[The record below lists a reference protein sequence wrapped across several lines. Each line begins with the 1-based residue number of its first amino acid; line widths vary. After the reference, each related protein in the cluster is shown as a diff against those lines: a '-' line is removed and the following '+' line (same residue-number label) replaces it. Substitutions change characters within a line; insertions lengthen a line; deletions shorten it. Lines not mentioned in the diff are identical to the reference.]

1 MYRLILHKQEARS
14 SQADSPHSP
23 HASIIVA
30 DYLLYSESLVPLPD
44 GRVHCKLCDK
54 FLAHKGAG
62 VEHLDNVHCPR
73 PLQCVVCEEVLGNDN
88 KFRKHMLRVH
98 GVKGVKNIRATY
110 GRDVSSSQYK
120 TEEEPGQVGQDL
132 FS

>member
-1 MYRLILHKQEARS
+1 MGNKGHILKKKREAP
-14 SQADSPHSP
+14 ADSPRR
-23 HASIIVA
+23 IVA
-30 DYLLYSESLVPLPD
+30 DLLYSESLVPLPD